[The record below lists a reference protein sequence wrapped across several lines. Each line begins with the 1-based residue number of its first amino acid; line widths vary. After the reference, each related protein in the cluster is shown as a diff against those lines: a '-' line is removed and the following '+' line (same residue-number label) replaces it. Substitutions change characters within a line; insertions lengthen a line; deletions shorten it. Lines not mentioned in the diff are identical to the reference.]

1 MENLT
6 FEQKLARLN
15 EIVSQIDNNKL
26 GLEESLKVYEEG
38 MSLIKDLEGTLNA
51 ANEKFLKIKDSGEL
65 IDEVLKQ

>member
-15 EIVSQIDNNKL
+15 EIVSEIDNNKL

-38 MSLIKDLEGTLNA
+38 MALIKDLENILNA
-51 ANEKFLKIKDSGEL
+51 ANEKFLNIKDSSEL
-65 IDEVLKQ
+65 IEKVVK

>member
-38 MSLIKDLEGTLNA
+38 MSLIKDLERTLNA

-65 IDEVLKQ
+65 IDEVLK

>member
-38 MSLIKDLEGTLNA
+38 MALIKDLEGTLNA
-51 ANEKFLKIKDSGEL
+51 ANEKFLKIKDSSEL
-65 IDEVLKQ
+65 IDEVLK

>member
-38 MSLIKDLEGTLNA
+38 MSLLKDLEGTLNA

-65 IDEVLKQ
+65 IDEVLK

>member
-38 MSLIKDLEGTLNA
+38 MALIKDLEGTLNA

-65 IDEVLKQ
+65 IDEVLK

>member
-15 EIVSQIDNNKL
+15 EIVNQIDNNKL

-38 MSLIKDLEGTLNA
+38 MTLIKELEGTLNA

-65 IDEVLKQ
+65 IEEVLK

>member
-15 EIVSQIDNNKL
+15 EIVNQIDNNKL

-65 IDEVLKQ
+65 IDEVLK

>member
-38 MSLIKDLEGTLNA
+38 MSLIKDLERTLNA

-65 IDEVLKQ
+65 IEEVLK

>member
-15 EIVSQIDNNKL
+15 ENVNQIDNNKL

-38 MSLIKDLEGTLNA
+38 MTLIKELEGTLNA

-65 IDEVLKQ
+65 IEEVLK

>member
-1 MENLT
+1 MENLS

-65 IDEVLKQ
+65 IDEVLK

>member
-65 IDEVLKQ
+65 IGEVLK

>member
-38 MSLIKDLEGTLNA
+38 MTLIKDLEGTLNA

-65 IDEVLKQ
+65 IDEVLK

>member
-65 IDEVLKQ
+65 IDEVLK

>member
-15 EIVSQIDNNKL
+15 EIVNQIDNNKL

-65 IDEVLKQ
+65 IDKVLK

>member
-15 EIVSQIDNNKL
+15 EIVSQIDNYKL

-65 IDEVLKQ
+65 IDEVLK

>member
-6 FEQKLARLN
+6 FEQKLTRLN

-38 MSLIKDLEGTLNA
+38 MTLIKELEGTLNA

-65 IDEVLKQ
+65 IEEVLK

>member
-15 EIVSQIDNNKL
+15 EIVNQIDNNKL

-38 MSLIKDLEGTLNA
+38 MTLIKELEGTLNA
-51 ANEKFLKIKDSGEL
+51 ANEQFLKIKDSGEL
-65 IDEVLKQ
+65 IEEVLK

>member
-65 IDEVLKQ
+65 IDELLK

>member
-38 MSLIKDLEGTLNA
+38 MSLIKDLEGTLNT

-65 IDEVLKQ
+65 IEEVLK

>member
-15 EIVSQIDNNKL
+15 EIVNQIDNNKL

-38 MSLIKDLEGTLNA
+38 MALIKDLEGTLNA

-65 IDEVLKQ
+65 IEEVLK

>member
-38 MSLIKDLEGTLNA
+38 MALIKDLEGTLNA

-65 IDEVLKQ
+65 INEVLK

>member
-15 EIVSQIDNNKL
+15 EIVSQIDNNNL

-38 MSLIKDLEGTLNA
+38 MALIKDLEGTLNA

-65 IDEVLKQ
+65 IDEVLK

>member
-38 MSLIKDLEGTLNA
+38 MALIKDLEGTLNA

-65 IDEVLKQ
+65 IGEVLK

>member
-15 EIVSQIDNNKL
+15 EIVSEIDNNKL

-38 MSLIKDLEGTLNA
+38 MTLIKDLENILNA
-51 ANEKFLKIKDSGEL
+51 ANEKFLNIKDSAEL
-65 IDEVLKQ
+65 IEKVVK

>member
-38 MSLIKDLEGTLNA
+38 MSLIKDLEGTLNT

-65 IDEVLKQ
+65 IDEVLK

>member
-65 IDEVLKQ
+65 IEEVLK

>member
-65 IDEVLKQ
+65 IDEVLKE

>member
-1 MENLT
+1 METLT

-65 IDEVLKQ
+65 IDEVLK

>member
-15 EIVSQIDNNKL
+15 EIVNQIDNNKL

-38 MSLIKDLEGTLNA
+38 MALIKDLEGTLNA

-65 IDEVLKQ
+65 IDEVLK

>member
-26 GLEESLKVYEEG
+26 GLEESLKAYEEG

-65 IDEVLKQ
+65 IDEVLK

>member
-15 EIVSQIDNNKL
+15 EIVNQIDNNKL

-38 MSLIKDLEGTLNA
+38 MALIKDLEGTLNA

-65 IDEVLKQ
+65 INEVLK

>member
-15 EIVSQIDNNKL
+15 EIVNQIDNNKL

-38 MSLIKDLEGTLNA
+38 MALIKDLEGTLNA
-51 ANEKFLKIKDSGEL
+51 ANEKFLKIKDSSEL
-65 IDEVLKQ
+65 INEVLK

>member
-1 MENLT
+1 MESLT

-65 IDEVLKQ
+65 IDEVLK

>member
-51 ANEKFLKIKDSGEL
+51 ANEKFLKIKDSSEL
-65 IDEVLKQ
+65 IDEVLK

>member
-38 MSLIKDLEGTLNA
+38 MFLIKDLEGTLNA

-65 IDEVLKQ
+65 IDEVLK

>member
-38 MSLIKDLEGTLNA
+38 MTLIKDLEETLNA

-65 IDEVLKQ
+65 IEEVLK

>member
-65 IDEVLKQ
+65 IDKVLK

>member
-51 ANEKFLKIKDSGEL
+51 ANEEFLKIKDSGEL
-65 IDEVLKQ
+65 IDEVLK

>member
-6 FEQKLARLN
+6 FEQKLVRLN

-51 ANEKFLKIKDSGEL
+51 ANKKFLKIKDSGEL
-65 IDEVLKQ
+65 IDEVLK